1 MNIVIQIFIVLVV
14 LGLIFQRSKLLTVAV
29 FFFIWTLSWNTS
41 LPDYVNYEAGYL
53 MGTFHDK
60 GYEFLSKIFNEA
72 GADYYLFRR
81 CFIGFGL
88 LIYLFF
94 TLRYAK
100 RCSLV
105 SVLYMC
111 TMSFYDI
118 VQNRN
123 FLGFVLC
130 LIGIS
135 LIISHDT
142 RKYKILYAAIV
153 TFAATIHITTIFYM
167 LFLLINK
174 KMIEKCPKIVLVL
187 MGLVIVFIIQN
198 AFSYEYDLMMERYDV
213 GVSNLTRSLLLVL
226 FTGNFLF
233 VRYWNKREPS
243 GSMTRPQ
250 RLYTLNTN
258 ETVFYFNIAILLLFP
273 AAFMSLNALRL
284 YKYLA
289 LLNYTFVSNKFSMS
303 FGFSYIAQTLVI
315 VLYAMTYG
323 IVGYL
328 MHSTTYFDIV
338 ESIFYQNLFYN

>member
-29 FFFIWTLSWNTS
+29 FFFIWTLSWNNS

-53 MGTFHDK
+53 MGSFHDK

-142 RKYKILYAAIV
+142 RKCKILYAAIV

-174 KMIEKCPKIVLVL
+174 KTIEKCPKIVLVL
-187 MGLVIVFIIQN
+187 M
-198 AFSYEYDLMMERYDV
+198 
-213 GVSNLTRSLLLVL
+213 
-226 FTGNFLF
+226 
-233 VRYWNKREPS
+233 
-243 GSMTRPQ
+243 
-250 RLYTLNTN
+250 
-258 ETVFYFNIAILLLFP
+258 
-273 AAFMSLNALRL
+273 
-284 YKYLA
+284 
-289 LLNYTFVSNKFSMS
+289 
-303 FGFSYIAQTLVI
+303 
-315 VLYAMTYG
+315 
-323 IVGYL
+323 
-328 MHSTTYFDIV
+328 
-338 ESIFYQNLFYN
+338 